1 MNDEEFKNFLKL
13 KYRRGD
19 QIPQVFVTK
28 FEKFLMI
35 NSPCVQL
42 MVAIFQVSK
51 HDEIFQ
57 LMVANSEE
65 VGSRGGPMQ
74 YYDLAVAP
82 KIDND

>member
-51 HDEIFQ
+51 HDEIF
-57 LMVANSEE
+57 
-65 VGSRGGPMQ
+65 
-74 YYDLAVAP
+74 
-82 KIDND
+82 